1 MSANIAIVHD
11 EPAFLARAAAALRH
25 AGFNPVVFAN
35 PIEAL
40 NGIEAGQLMD
50 ALVTRVTFPE
60 GMPHGVSL
68 ALMLRAKYPTLGVV
82 FVARSE
88 RREYTEGIGEL
99 VPHPVDLEK
108 LVEAVERA
116 VRGAHRE
123 RETYL
128 P

>member
-1 MSANIAIVHD
+1 MSANIAIVYD
-11 EPAFLARAAAALRH
+11 EPAFLARAATALRH
-25 AGFNPVVFAN
+25 AGFNSVVFAD

-40 NGIEAGQLMD
+40 NGIEADQRID
-50 ALVTRVTFPE
+50 ALVTRVTFPV
-60 GMPHGVSL
+60 GMPHGISL
-68 ALMLRAKYPTLGVV
+68 ALMLRTKYPTLRVV

-108 LVEAVERA
+108 LVEAVKRA
-116 VRGAHRE
+116 VRGEHRE
-123 RETYL
+123 REPSL

>member
-1 MSANIAIVHD
+1 MSVKVAIVHD
-11 EPAFLARAAAALRH
+11 EPAFLARAADALRH
-25 AGFNPVVFAN
+25 AGFEAVVFAD

-40 NGIEAGQLMD
+40 NGIEAGQLID
-50 ALVTRVTFPE
+50 VLVTRVTFPE

-68 ALMLRAKYPTLGVV
+68 ALMLQTKYPTLKVV

-99 VPHPVDLEK
+99 VPHPVDLEE

-116 VRGAHRE
+116 VRGE
-123 RETYL
+123 
-128 P
+128 